1 MLEQIGGMQ
10 STKSKLSKRHGKT
23 VRTRPPTHHVLAD
36 EVVVHAADIPYVWG
50 PSLTPEIPIG
60 PLDIALSLQVQKAW
74 ISFAATLDPNSLGDL
89 APGVRWPRYQ
99 EHSQNILVFQR
110 TDGSGEQAN
119 GTLGTPV
126 GQGLHEE
133 KDPDDRPF
141 CEFYAANDAAF
152 VH

>member
-1 MLEQIGGMQ
+1 MP
-10 STKSKLSKRHGKT
+10 STQFKSSKHHGKI
-23 VRTRPPTHHVLAD
+23 VRRPLSIALRANKAA
-36 EVVVHAADIPYVWG
+36 VHAADIPYVWG

-74 ISFAATLDPNSLGDL
+74 ISFASTLDPNTLGDL
-89 APGVRWPRYQ
+89 SPGVRWPRYQ

-110 TDGSGEQAN
+110 PDGSGEQAN
-119 GTLGTPV
+119 GTAGTLV

-133 KDPDDRPF
+133 QDPDDRPF